1 MKLVQRVR
9 QSNDSNLL
17 SASKTLVFVSVFYG
31 FLGQMRFALPNSL
44 TCRAWVMRV
53 FGWWYIYIHIV
64 CFWMYPS
71 PTDSEVVSWSFTIMP
86 GFPEPCLW
94 LWTNTTNPSGSFKLM
109 NENNRTHKDA
119 TVSQREWKVYNFN
132 PLHTGLQKQ
141 IHAKPR
147 KYQRL
152 LANGILRFRICAP
165 KSWERPKNYWTI
177 ESKYHG
183 LWLFAQVMLMNRFLQ
198 THSCTFLSQLPR
210 DVQWLGRYWLL
221 PVSKFILVYLRI
233 KRQIGDLDIALVD

>member
-53 FGWWYIYIHIV
+53 FGWWYIYIYIHIV

-165 KSWERPKNYWTI
+165 KVGSAPKTI
-177 ESKYHG
+177 ELLKANTMVYDFLPKSCWWIDFCKHTLVPFCRNCQEMFNDLAG
-183 LWLFAQVMLMNRFLQ
+183 IDCCPFPNSFLFI
-198 THSCTFLSQLPR
+198 
-210 DVQWLGRYWLL
+210 WE
-221 PVSKFILVYLRI
+221 
-233 KRQIGDLDIALVD
+233 

>member
-1 MKLVQRVR
+1 MSVIVGKYNQFMGPFTNWWMKRTEHTKTQLLVRESGKCTTLTPYTQGCKSKFTENERII
-9 QSNDSNLL
+9 NGILL
-17 SASKTLVFVSVFYG
+17 MFCVVLYPHAEDAASTPKGTSFF
-31 FLGQMRFALPNSL
+31 
-44 TCRAWVMRV
+44 
-53 FGWWYIYIHIV
+53 WY
-64 CFWMYPS
+64 
-71 PTDSEVVSWSFTIMP
+71 
-86 GFPEPCLW
+86 
-94 LWTNTTNPSGSFKLM
+94 
-109 NENNRTHKDA
+109 
-119 TVSQREWKVYNFN
+119 
-132 PLHTGLQKQ
+132 
-141 IHAKPR
+141 AKPR

-165 KSWERPKNYWTI
+165 KSWERPKNFWTI
-177 ESKYHG
+177 ESRYHG